1 MNQQLILILLILYL
15 DIFPKPLPAL
25 INEDKISKDHLISV
39 KQIEQLV
46 EESVLN
52 VRRMNKIIPK
62 QNI

>member
-1 MNQQLILILLILYL
+1 MYFQAI
-15 DIFPKPLPAL
+15 PAL
-25 INEDKISKDHLISV
+25 INEYKISEDHSISV